1 MKNEIDAFISYMRE
15 QKQISDNTAAA
26 YTRDLCKLAEYVCG
40 MGVDDFVQVDTGI
53 LQAYLHG
60 LEAQGRKAATVSRV
74 IASMK
79 AFFAWQ
85 LGEGLRADDPAK
97 GLKPPKIEK
106 KPPEILTQAQI
117 IKLLDQ
123 PSSGAPKELRDKAMM
138 ELLYATGI
146 RVSELLSLRM
156 QDVNLKLE
164 YVTCRDGRKER
175 TVPFGST
182 ARGALEVYLKRSRPK
197 LVADSDCQLLFTN
210 CSGEPMS
217 RQGFWKLLKHY
228 GRQAGLTGEITPHT
242 LRHSFAA
249 HLLNNGA
256 DLKSVQELM
265 GHSDISSTQ
274 IYMQLSDH
282 TIREV
287 YKQAHPRV

>member
-26 YTRDLCKLAEYVCG
+26 YTRDLCKLAAYVCG

-60 LEAQGRKAATVSRV
+60 LETQGRKAATISRV

-85 LGEGLRADDPAK
+85 LGEGLRTDDPAK

-117 IKLLDQ
+117 VKLLDQ

-146 RVSELLSLRM
+146 RVSELLSLRL

-182 ARGALEVYLKRSRPK
+182 AREALEVYLEAVEA
-197 LVADSDCQLLFTN
+197 L
-210 CSGEPMS
+210 
-217 RQGFWKLLKHY
+217 
-228 GRQAGLTGEITPHT
+228 RQAGGTYRG
-242 LRHSFAA
+242 
-249 HLLNNGA
+249 
-256 DLKSVQELM
+256 
-265 GHSDISSTQ
+265 
-274 IYMQLSDH
+274 DH
-282 TIREV
+282 TAYAQAFVCGASVEQRCGSQVCAGIDGAFGYFIDTDIYAVIRP
-287 YKQAHPRV
+287 HDP